1 MLWLNGK
8 KSPAMPLGA
17 GPDETINAKIY
28 AWIKQGAQN
37 N

>member
-1 MLWLNGK
+1 V
-8 KSPAMPLGA
+8 MPLGA

-28 AWIKQGAQN
+28 AWIKQGAKN